1 MLAAELLGEVAEH
14 LLLLL
19 RLEVEPWLANHA
31 GLGLFE
37 DLQGEAIVVDVR
49 YVPSFYEVAVL
60 WHIHKLQAAFVVVGD
75 HLNNPLGSLEDH
87 HLKTLNLKVQE

>member
-1 MLAAELLGEVAEH
+1 MHGVELLGEVAEH

-19 RLEVEPWLANHA
+19 GLEVKPWLANHA

-37 DLQGEAIVVDVR
+37 DLQGETVVVDVR

-60 WHIHKLQAAFVVVGD
+60 WHIHKLQAVFVVVGD
-75 HLNNPLGSLEDH
+75 HLNHTLGSLEDH
-87 HLKTLNLKVQE
+87 HLKPFDLRPG